1 MLVWPA
7 SSDVLLALQ
16 SLADERYS
24 LLQKQIDATNAV
36 QGDRLTWFAYGLLA
50 GLLLAL
56 VGIGVVWLG
65 MVAR

>member
-1 MLVWPA
+1 
-7 SSDVLLALQ
+7 
-16 SLADERYS
+16 
-24 LLQKQIDATNAV
+24 V

>member
-1 MLVWPA
+1 VDTLPVELVQ
-7 SSDVLLALQ
+7 ALQ
-16 SLADERYS
+16 RLADGRH
-24 LLQKQIDATNAV
+24 DALVARIESMETR

-65 MVAR
+65 MIAR